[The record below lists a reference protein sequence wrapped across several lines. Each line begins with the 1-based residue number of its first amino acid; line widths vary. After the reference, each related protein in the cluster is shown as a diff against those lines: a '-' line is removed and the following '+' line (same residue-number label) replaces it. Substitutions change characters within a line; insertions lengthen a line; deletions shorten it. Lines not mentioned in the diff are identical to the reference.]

1 VGWRGFHIFEWGE
14 LPSAPPCLYAVEA
27 YVAYANHNERLKPIA
42 AYEQAPLP
50 QLFVEV
56 LRSIGSHI
64 TVVEQTY
71 GIAICR
77 ILETYKLSI

>member
-1 VGWRGFHIFEWGE
+1 VGWRGLHIFEWGE
-14 LPSAPPCLYAVEA
+14 LPSALPYLYAVKTD
-27 YVAYANHNERLKPIA
+27 VADANHNERLKPIA
-42 AYEQAPLP
+42 TNEQAALP

-56 LRSIGSHI
+56 LRSIGSLI

-77 ILETYKLSI
+77 ILETYKFSI